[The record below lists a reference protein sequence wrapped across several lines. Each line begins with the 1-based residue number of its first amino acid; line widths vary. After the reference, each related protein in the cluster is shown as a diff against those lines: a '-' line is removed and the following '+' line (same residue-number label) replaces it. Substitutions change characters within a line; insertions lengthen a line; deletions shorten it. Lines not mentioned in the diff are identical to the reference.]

1 MCSRVGL
8 GNENAASLLK
18 FEKVCKIKG
27 AVFISELF

>member
-8 GNENAASLLK
+8 VIENTASLLK
-18 FEKVCKIKG
+18 CVKVCKIKG